1 MQSALNGALGGGEG
15 ERAKFDFNGDVP
27 IADLLATLERLSVS
41 LAGDVAIGAGP
52 SSR

>member
-27 IADLLATLERLSVS
+27 IADLLATLERLSGT
-41 LAGDVAIGAGP
+41 LGWRRLDCA
-52 SSR
+52 